1 MVLSSCNSFQKRSSD
16 TCSVQEV
23 KYLSTY
29 IDSRMWDVA
38 GGNEKIDSMFFQD
51 ISGMSNDEIESLSF
65 IVPMLL
71 NGIKNYNSDGLFD
84 NEEKELI
91 KETSMDCREFG
102 KMRP

>member
-1 MVLSSCNSFQKRSSD
+1 MKIINTFLI
-16 TCSVQEV
+16 
-23 KYLSTY
+23 L
-29 IDSRMWDVA
+29 IVA

-91 KETSMDCREFG
+91 KETSMESTSIINLVEMTMSST
-102 KMRP
+102 K